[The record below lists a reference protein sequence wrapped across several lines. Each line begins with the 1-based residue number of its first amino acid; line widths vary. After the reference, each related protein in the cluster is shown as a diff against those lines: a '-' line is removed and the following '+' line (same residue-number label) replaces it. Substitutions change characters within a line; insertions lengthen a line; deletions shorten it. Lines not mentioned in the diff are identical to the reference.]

1 MQRWPRL
8 DDSAVWPKV
17 QTLKTSLSWPT
28 DFAGLH
34 LEPREQADCKGP
46 KWPPCSPRMASW
58 DTCRPASCSWRDVR
72 CCSPFITGGTKG
84 PSFCCMVKI
93 YMVLILWHHNLLS
106 RALSSKD
113 AVGTSATCWPKI
125 KSLQSHAEVSILE
138 NFYNISGTLPVRQRL
153 AASTL
158 QQRWQIQV
166 QKVKSL
172 PQFVLSL

>member
-125 KSLQSHAEVSILE
+125 KSLQSHAEV
-138 NFYNISGTLPVRQRL
+138 LPGIHPGEF
-153 AASTL
+153 L
-158 QQRWQIQV
+158 QHFRNSACRGG
-166 QKVKSL
+166 KSR
-172 PQFVLSL
+172 SRK